1 MKLSILMCALLVT
14 AGPCSAQTSPRV
26 VEVVRAAGKF
36 GISKHWPLDYW
47 DYTSFYIGLMEAYH
61 LMKEPEF
68 RELCRTKAAGRN
80 WKLTWRQRN
89 HYGYGSAPGQVML
102 DLFMLD
108 PAPVNEFMIA
118 DSRSHWER
126 DLASV
131 AGETYVA
138 AYTYHAVDPLF
149 SEPPLLAML
158 GAARNDPRWFSLCS
172 TLFFA
177 SFRKFYLPDDALC
190 VRDETYI
197 PGRSFWS
204 RGNGWV
210 IGAFARVLHYLP
222 SDDRNRS
229 EFVKYFT
236 IMLHRIKTLQRS
248 DGLWSMD
255 LTRETSPTETS
266 GSAFFVYGMASAIN
280 AGLVSAEEFK
290 PATLQG
296 WSALVGKMNPDGS
309 LGCVQPPGKEP
320 VAIAPGAKDLQPY
333 AQGAFLLAG
342 AQVAK
347 MLSAKQ
353 ATAGNTVPPSR

>member
-1 MKLSILMCALLVT
+1 MHIWILVGAFLLSGCW
-14 AGPCSAQTSPRV
+14 SRAQTSPQV
-26 VEVVRAAGKF
+26 VGVVRAAAKF
-36 GISKHWPLDYW
+36 GASRQWPLDYW
-47 DYTSFYIGLMEAYH
+47 DYTTFYIGLMEAYH
-61 LMKEPEF
+61 LVRDPEF
-68 RELCRTKAAGRN
+68 RELCREKSAGRN

-108 PAPVNEFMIA
+108 PSPANEFMIA
-118 DSRSHWER
+118 DSRRYWER
-126 DLASV
+126 DLAGV
-131 AGETYVA
+131 ADKTYVA

-172 TLFFA
+172 ALFFA
-177 SFRKFYLPDDALC
+177 SFRKFYRPDDALC

-197 PGRSFWS
+197 PGRIFWS

-210 IGAFARVLHYLP
+210 IGAFARVLHHLP
-222 SDDRNRS
+222 SYDRNRS
-229 EFVKYFT
+229 EFVRYLT
-236 IMLHRIKTLQRS
+236 IMLHRIKALQRS

-266 GSAFFVYGMASAIN
+266 GSAFFVYGLASAIN

-290 PATLQG
+290 PATLRG

-320 VAIAPGAKDLQPY
+320 VALAPGAEEFQPY
-333 AQGAFLLAG
+333 AQGAFLMAG

-347 MLSAKQ
+347 MLA
-353 ATAGNTVPPSR
+353 AGEVTSGNPAPPSR